1 MSWRESELFF
11 SFLFSRTLVA
21 ETQYVIGSIR
31 CHHGLYFLEK
41 KGIKPNNFSDINYQN
56 GPVIPP
62 NTHLS
67 KM

>member
-11 SFLFSRTLVA
+11 FFPVFQDFSCRNAICDRQHQMSPWV
-21 ETQYVIGSIR
+21 V
-31 CHHGLYFLEK
+31 FLEK